1 MEVQVRVVD
10 RVLKPVADV
19 FDAIVDP
26 DKITKFFAS
35 GSSGPMAPGK
45 TITWTFADVGRA
57 ISPEVLA
64 VEKDRHIAFAWN
76 ASGGTARV
84 DIRLEPY
91 DAQSTRITVTED
103 GWSMDEAGVERAL
116 GQTQGWTDFIC
127 CMKGYLQFGVNLRE
141 GRTREAH

>member
-1 MEVQVRVVD
+1 MMEVQVRVVD

-57 ISPEVLA
+57 ISP
-64 VEKDRHIAFAWN
+64 H
-76 ASGGTARV
+76 
-84 DIRLEPY
+84 
-91 DAQSTRITVTED
+91 
-103 GWSMDEAGVERAL
+103 L

-127 CMKGYLQFGVNLRE
+127 CMKGYLRFGVNLRE